1 VRDNRRTRLVLALLL
16 LTAFTLITLDY
27 RANGGGAFG
36 SARRTASSWFGPVER
51 VAADVVRPVRH
62 AVQAIGSIGSN
73 SAKVRDL
80 QKQVSSLQQQLR
92 NIPFDEHRVDEL
104 DKLLRESRVGQY
116 KLVYAQVIAVA
127 AADGFE
133 WTATIDAGSMD
144 GLKPDMTVLNGDGL
158 VGRTTIVGTSTS
170 TVLLAIDPQFHVGVQ
185 LADGQ
190 TAVVSGRQKAD
201 MSLELI
207 DPSARVK
214 PGDGLVTR
222 GSTDQ
227 TPFVAGVQV
236 GSVVSATHP
245 LAGEV
250 QTGSV
255 KPYVDFSALDL
266 VGVVV
271 QPPRTDPRDALL
283 ASPVPTVTV
292 TATVTA
298 SPTAPA
304 SAPAS
309 GSTQSLVTRS
319 ATSSHTAASTTRSS
333 PKPSI
338 KPSSKP
344 SSQPSVTPA
353 PNPTPTPNPTPAAPA
368 AGSTGGAGG

>member
-1 VRDNRRTRLVLALLL
+1 VRDSRRTRLILALLL

-27 RANGGGAFG
+27 RAHGGGVFG
-36 SARRTASSWFGPVER
+36 SARRTATSWFGPVER

-73 SAKVRDL
+73 HKKLQDAQAEISQLNAK
-80 QKQVSSLQQQLR
+80 LR
-92 NIPFDEHRVDEL
+92 AEPFDQHRVDEL
-104 DKLLRESRVGQY
+104 NQMLHISAVGQY

-144 GLKPDMTVLNGDGL
+144 GLEPNMTVLNGDGL

-170 TVLLAIDPQFHVGVQ
+170 TVLLAIDPQFSVGVR
-185 LADGQ
+185 LPDGQ
-190 TAVVSGRQKAD
+190 TGYVTGRQKAD
-201 MSLELI
+201 MSLQLI

-214 PGDGLVTR
+214 VGDGLVTR
-222 GSTDQ
+222 GSDNQ
-227 TPFVAGVQV
+227 TPFVWGVQV
-236 GSVVSATHP
+236 GSVTSASQP

-250 QTGSV
+250 QTGTV

-271 QPPRTDPRDALL
+271 EPPRTDPREALL

-298 SPTAPA
+298 SPPA
-304 SAPAS
+304 ASSAPPTAGDTSPAHTS
-309 GSTQSLVTRS
+309 GTH
-319 ATSSHTAASTTRSS
+319 TSSHSATASSSTGKASTS
-333 PKPSI
+333 PSNSPSTSPSTKASTKPS
-338 KPSSKP
+338 
-344 SSQPSVTPA
+344 
-353 PNPTPTPNPTPAAPA
+353 PNPTPSSAT
-368 AGSTGGAGG
+368 GSPGG